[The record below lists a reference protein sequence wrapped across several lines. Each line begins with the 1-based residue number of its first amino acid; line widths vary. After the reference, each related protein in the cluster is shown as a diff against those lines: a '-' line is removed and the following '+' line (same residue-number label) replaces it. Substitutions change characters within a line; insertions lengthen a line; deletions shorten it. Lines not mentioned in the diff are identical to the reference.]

1 VTKHP
6 LTLVRENFIP
16 VSIEIAYTGRRADA
30 EGRFIRDQLKRPSWN
45 GWIAATP
52 NGVILNEEPY
62 LDIVIHKGLQKWNE
76 LPEAERSPGL
86 KLENLAPVDPSLD
99 LVPPAGGVI
108 LNVYIR
114 SLERDASGAL
124 RAPKTIDLNNA
135 GAAPI
140 EAQAQR
146 DHLWITADEALAL
159 IPAATAKGQRFEVPA
174 FLADRICRFYLKDSA
189 TCIPG
194 TSSSKYGK
202 YSGSLTSVI
211 AESSGSRTRL
221 QLEGL
226 AQGDG
231 PEFRLAGIIDIDPAR
246 KVVTRLDLTA
256 FSETGH
262 TDKQSGKL
270 LPLGIA
276 FTLGSGDR
284 TLDRIP
290 PYFFT
295 LNRWGGDPKAMS
307 EAYFKVAK

>member
-1 VTKHP
+1 MSHP

-16 VSIEIAYTGRRADA
+16 VSIEIAYTGRRNDA
-30 EGRFIRDQLKRPSWN
+30 EGRFIKDQLKRPSWN

-52 NGVILNEEPY
+52 NGVILNDEPY
-62 LDIVIHKGLQKWNE
+62 LDIVIHKGLKKWNE
-76 LPEAERSPGL
+76 LPVGERSPGL

-99 LVPPAGGVI
+99 LVPPAGGLI
-108 LNVYIR
+108 LKVFIR
-114 SLERDASGAL
+114 SLERDAKGDL

-146 DHLWITADEALAL
+146 DHLWITAEEALSL
-159 IPAATAKGQRFEVPA
+159 IPARRTRGQRAPA
-174 FLADRICRFYLKDSA
+174 PPFLAERICRYYLKDSA

-194 TSSSKYGK
+194 TSASKYGK
-202 YSGSLTSVI
+202 YSGSMTSEI
-211 AESSGSRTRL
+211 LESSDSRIRL
-221 QLEGL
+221 RLEGS

-231 PEFRLAGIIDIDPAR
+231 PEFRLAGIVDYDPA
-246 KVVTRLDLTA
+246 KKTFTRLDLTA

-270 LPLGIA
+270 HPLGIA
-276 FTLGSGDR
+276 FTLGSSDR
-284 TLDRIP
+284 TLDCIP

-295 LNRWGGDPKAMS
+295 LNRWGGDPKAMA
-307 EAYFKVAK
+307 EAYFKVGK